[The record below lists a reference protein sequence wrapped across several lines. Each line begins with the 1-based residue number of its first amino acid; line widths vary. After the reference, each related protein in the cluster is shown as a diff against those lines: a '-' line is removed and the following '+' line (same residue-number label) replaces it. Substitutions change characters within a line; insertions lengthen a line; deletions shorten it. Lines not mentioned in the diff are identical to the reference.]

1 MLLINQCIAL
11 ITHCASPL
19 VALLGE
25 TWALAG
31 ASSRG
36 DQWPFE
42 VFGALLPFSQ
52 QGGFLAEHSRDQ
64 QDTAA

>member
-31 ASSRG
+31 ASLQG